1 MLDITRDK
9 PIKVAV
15 RVAVPVR
22 DHPKVQFSIKSC
34 YLMCSHIYT
43 HQEKI
48 CLLFFLLIY
57 FRFFFLS
64 FIYIAEEFSACDP
77 RLKRCSRENL
87 LYLQRFHKISI
98 D

>member
-22 DHPKVQFSIKSC
+22 DHPKVQFSIKLC
-34 YLMCSHIYT
+34 YLMCSHIYA

-48 CLLFFLLIY
+48 CLAFSFPIHLFSV
-57 FRFFFLS
+57 FF
-64 FIYIAEEFSACDP
+64 YDPGTFSACV
-77 RLKRCSRENL
+77 S
-87 LYLQRFHKISI
+87 
-98 D
+98 

>member
-34 YLMCSHIYT
+34 YLMCSHTYPR
-43 HQEKI
+43 QSKSKKKLFAF
-48 CLLFFLLIY
+48 LLFGCVLVLIY
-57 FRFFFLS
+57 FRFA
-64 FIYIAEEFSACDP
+64 I
-77 RLKRCSRENL
+77 L
-87 LYLQRFHKISI
+87 L
-98 D
+98 